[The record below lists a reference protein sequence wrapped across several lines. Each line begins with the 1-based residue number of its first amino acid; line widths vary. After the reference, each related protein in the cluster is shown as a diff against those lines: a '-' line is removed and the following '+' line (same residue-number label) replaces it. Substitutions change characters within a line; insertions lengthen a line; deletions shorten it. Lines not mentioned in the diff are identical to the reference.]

1 VSLAKHIGMPDT
13 CPLCVPLPIGFDFRQ
28 EIIWRHAL
36 AQFVDQSGVDVAG
49 MSRAD
54 LVPLVKSWGRANT
67 VALFERDLRDQFPE
81 PAVAPRFEARSARTA
96 RLLMLAVFVCLSL
109 ICTGVW
115 RFFS

>member
-1 VSLAKHIGMPDT
+1 VSLADHTGTPDV
-13 CPLCVPLPIGFDFRQ
+13 CLACLPLPDDFGRRQ
-28 EIIWRHAL
+28 EVIWTHAL

-54 LVPLVKSWGRANT
+54 LVPLVKSWGRANS
-67 VALFERDLRDQFPE
+67 VALLERGLRDEFPE
-81 PAVAPRFEARSARTA
+81 PDAEPRFDPRSARTA
-96 RLLMLAVFVCLSL
+96 RLLMLAVFVCLSI